1 MEATLTK
8 KDGKVQMDKSFEF
21 MCSTLRNGEYT
32 ITIKRKTQPRTLNQ
46 SALMWKCFSVLVLA
60 CVNTLGKNI
69 GAPAMVF
76 KTYTISIVRNS
87 LENKSMLM
95 GK

>member
-32 ITIKRKTQPRTLNQ
+32 ITIKRKTTAKNVE
-46 SALMWKCFSVLVLA
+46 SKCAYVEMVSVYWCLLA
-60 CVNTLGKNI
+60 
-69 GAPAMVF
+69 
-76 KTYTISIVRNS
+76 
-87 LENKSMLM
+87 
-95 GK
+95 